1 MENNYQYQKH
11 LVTCRCI
18 LPQYKKSGN
27 LHRFVVFSTIENDIV
42 IEKFTRCNN
51 CNVVHRVY
59 DICKSEII
67 NTDEFRGLITIDDIK
82 LNLNNKNLSDIL
94 DKYNCDIATWE
105 NVKFIIDN
113 NLWGN
118 FVTLTNE
125 SADGFNV
132 GKYLVIISETLF
144 KIESFSNREYI

>member
-11 LVTCRCI
+11 LITCRCI
-18 LPQYKKSGN
+18 LPQYKKIGK
-27 LHRFVVFSTIENDIV
+27 LHRFIVFSIIENDNV
-42 IEKFTRCNN
+42 IEKFARCNN

-67 NTDEFRGLITIDDIK
+67 NTDEFKGIITIDDIK
-82 LNLNNKNLSDIL
+82 LSLPKNLIEIL
-94 DKYNCDIATWE
+94 DKHNCDVATWE
-105 NVKFIIDN
+105 NTKFIFEN
-113 NLWGN
+113 KMWGN

-125 SADGFNV
+125 SSDGYNV
-132 GKYLVIISETLF
+132 GKYIIILGENFF